1 MTDSTQQHI
10 NLTRFPD
17 VSNSNEDGLLAM
29 GGDLDLHTLVS
40 AYSQGIFPWF
50 NDDQPILW
58 WSPDPRMVLFPNE
71 VKVSRSLRKTINN
84 KPFKVTCNR
93 AFDQVIDACALR
105 GKKSGKKSGK
115 KNEEKSDQQNPLPAE
130 DTWITDDMQSAY
142 QQLHEHGYAHSIEVW
157 LDKELVG
164 GLYGVCLGKVFF
176 GESMFS
182 RVSNASKVAFVS
194 LAQSLEALGF
204 NVIDCQVSSDHLLSL
219 GAREIP
225 RGEFLSYLNDIDIQ
239 KPNLNFE
246 NGISQ
251 AQARML

>member
-105 GKKSGKKSGK
+105 GKKSG
-115 KNEEKSDQQNPLPAE
+115 EKSDQQNPLPAE

-157 LDKELVG
+157 FDNELVG

-225 RGEFLSYLNDIDIQ
+225 RGEFLSHLNDIDIQ

>member
-225 RGEFLSYLNDIDIQ
+225 RGEFLSYLSDIDIQ

>member
-105 GKKSGKKSGK
+105 G
-115 KNEEKSDQQNPLPAE
+115 EKSDQQNPLPAE

-157 LDKELVG
+157 LDNELVG

-204 NVIDCQVSSDHLLSL
+204 NVIDCQVSSGHLLSL
-219 GAREIP
+219 GAREVP